1 MHDIK
6 FIESNKDYT
15 LENLAKRNFDL
26 NVIDQALELNQKRK
40 ELISKV
46 ETTQSQ
52 IKTLSKDVGM
62 KKRNGEDAQEEM
74 SKVHELKSSIEEDD
88 KNLNTIK
95 TDLEYLLATI
105 PNFLEDDCPIGKDE
119 SENVELRKWGSP
131 REFDFEVK
139 DHVDLG
145 ESLKMLDFEAAAKL
159 TGARFVVY
167 KNNLARLERA
177 LANFMLDH
185 QMDKGYEE
193 IIPPL
198 MVHERALYGTGQL
211 PKFKEDLFKI
221 EGQDWY
227 LIPTSE
233 VPLTNLKREEIM
245 DISELPQKYTGLT
258 PCFRSEAGSH
268 GRDTRGL
275 IRMHQFNKVEMVNI
289 THPDKSDATLD
300 EMTRSAEEILEK
312 LNLPYRT
319 VRLCTGDIGF
329 GARKTFDIEVWVPS
343 QDTYREISSCSNCGD
358 FQARR
363 AGIRFKSEG
372 EKPQFAHT
380 LNGSGLAVGRCFVA
394 ILENYQNKD
403 GSITVPEVLR
413 PYMGKIEV
421 IEAKK

>member
-6 FIESNKDYT
+6 FIETNKEYV
-15 LENLAKRNFDL
+15 LKNLAMRNFDSSAIDA
-26 NVIDQALELNQKRK
+26 VIEINSKRK
-40 ELISKV
+40 SLISKV
-46 ETTQSQ
+46 ESTQSQ
-52 IKTLSKDVGM
+52 IKTLSKEVGM
-62 KKRNGEDAQEEM
+62 KKRNGDDATAEM
-74 SKVHELKSSIEEDD
+74 SKVHELKASIEEDD
-88 KNLNTIK
+88 KELNKIK
-95 TDLEYLLATI
+95 VDLEYGLATI

-119 SENVELRKWGSP
+119 SENVELKKWGTP
-131 REFDFEVK
+131 RAFDFKVQ
-139 DHVDLG
+139 DHVNLG
-145 ESLKMLDFEAAAKL
+145 ESLKMLDFDAAAKM

-198 MVHERALYGTGQL
+198 LVHERSLYGTGQL

-233 VPLTNLKREEIM
+233 VPLTNIKREEIM
-245 DISELPQKYTGLT
+245 DASELPQKYAGLT

-275 IRMHQFNKVEMVNI
+275 IRMHQFNKVEMVNLV
-289 THPDKSDATLD
+289 HPDESNKTLD
-300 EMTRSAEEILEK
+300 EMVKSAEEVLEK

-343 QDTYREISSCSNCGD
+343 QETYREISSCSNCGD

-363 AGIRFKSEG
+363 ASIRFKKEG
-372 EKPQFAHT
+372 EKPQFVHT

-394 ILENYQNKD
+394 VLENYQNED
-403 GSITVPEVLR
+403 GSITVPEALR
-413 PYMGKIEV
+413 PYMGNIEL